1 MKKLRL
7 IAAVLLA
14 LPLIAFGAG
23 YLAGQVPVM
32 DAEGPG
38 VEILKSMRE
47 GGLMTFISLS
57 HVIVGVLLL
66 VPRTRFAGALT
77 QLPLS
82 LGILAFH
89 ATLLPEGLAPA
100 VVMVVLNLLVLA
112 DAPRVQKL
120 LGE

>member
-1 MKKLRL
+1 M
-7 IAAVLLA
+7 
-14 LPLIAFGAG
+14 
-23 YLAGQVPVM
+23 
-32 DAEGPG
+32 
-38 VEILKSMRE
+38 
-47 GGLMTFISLS
+47 
-57 HVIVGVLLL
+57 IVGVLLL